1 MQVFSDFPYFVKRI
15 CLVILKRPVFFSGP
29 QHSGRDGDGWD
40 GPGDQHE
47 RNHHTGGCPE
57 QDGEV

>member
-1 MQVFSDFPYFVKRI
+1 MIHILFST
-15 CLVILKRPVFFSGP
+15 GP
-29 QHSGRDGDGWD
+29 QHSGRDGDGRD